1 MKIMSTKHQINKR
14 IILMDLLDHFRFLH
28 HTAKQYDLHFFF
40 LFLDALQMSQMSVDL
55 QIGILTDST
64 GIIDHHI
71 CILFLKNLFI
81 AHFFHNTGNC
91 LCLKGIHLTA
101 CILDKKGRLMIISL
115 CDQFLT
121 FLNIF

>member
-1 MKIMSTKHQINKR
+1 
-14 IILMDLLDHFRFLH
+14 MDLLDYFRLLH

-40 LFLDALQMSQMSVDL
+40 MFLNALQMSQVSVDL

-71 CILFLKNLFI
+71 CVLFPGNLLI
-81 AHFFHNTGNC
+81 AHFLHNTGNC

-101 CILDKKGRLMIISL
+101 GILDKKGRLMIISRS
-115 CDQFLT
+115 DQFLT
-121 FLNIF
+121 FFDIF

>member
-1 MKIMSTKHQINKR
+1 MKIMSTKHQINKG

-28 HTAKQYDLHFFF
+28 HAAKQYDLHFFF
-40 LFLDALQMSQMSVDL
+40 LFLNALQMSQVSVDL

-71 CILFLKNLFI
+71 RILFPGNLLI
-81 AHFFHNTGNC
+81 THFLHNTGNC

-101 CILDKKGRLMIISL
+101 CILYKKGRLMVISL
-115 CDQFLT
+115 CDQCLT
-121 FLNIF
+121 FFNIF